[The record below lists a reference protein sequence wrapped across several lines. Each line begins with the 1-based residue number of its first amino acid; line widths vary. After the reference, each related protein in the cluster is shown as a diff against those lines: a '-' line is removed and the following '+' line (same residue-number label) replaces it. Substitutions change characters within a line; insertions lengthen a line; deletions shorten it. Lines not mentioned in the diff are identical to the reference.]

1 MDTGKIR
8 AEFYRIK
15 GLGYLPN
22 VKSDKNDGGA
32 GNTFEAHLGVEENN
46 KRDADFDNFE
56 VKTKKLFLKSKSP
69 ITLFSKSPTFPKGG
83 DDYMRQNWGVPDS
96 NFPNVLCFR
105 TSLFANR
112 WSTVYGTSKIKVEV
126 DRKSERVYLIK
137 ADLDGNVLDR
147 TIYWSFDDIHSG
159 AKKLENLFLVDAMV
173 EEINGKVH
181 FKYVNATAYLDYVG
195 NTDFIEL
202 LEQGVIQYD
211 NRLGVHGADTKHAG
225 KPHNHGGGFRIHKK
239 NVEQLY
245 RVVVD
250 I

>member
-8 AEFYRIK
+8 AEFLRIK
-15 GLGYLPN
+15 ELGYLPN
-22 VKSDKNDGGA
+22 VKSDANDGGA

-46 KRDADFDNFE
+46 KRDPDFEDFE
-56 VKTKKLFLKSKSP
+56 VKTKKLFLKSTSP
-69 ITLFSKSPTFPKGG
+69 ISLFTKSPTFPVSG

-96 NFPNVLCFR
+96 NYPDVLCFR
-105 TSLFANR
+105 TSLFAHR
-112 WSTVYGTSKIKVEV
+112 WSTVYGASKLKVEV
-126 DRKSERVYLIK
+126 DRKRERVYLVK
-137 ADLDGNVLDR
+137 ADLDGKVVDR

-159 AKKLENLFLVDAMV
+159 AKKLENLFLVDALV
-173 EEINGKVH
+173 KEINGKLH
-181 FKYVNATAYLDYVG
+181 FKYVSATAYLEYVG

-211 NRLGVHGADTKHAG
+211 NRLGVHGAGTKHEG
-225 KPHNHGGGFRIHKK
+225 RPHNHGGGFRIKKK
-239 NVEQLY
+239 NVGQLY